1 MDRKMTKVEKIKNTK
16 SDSKS
21 SLKFKIWQPAETFL
35 VYQILEAKNIPDDSE
50 YHYTSVDI
58 EYDLLHPEKV
68 VKNYEGIEIF
78 SLKEDRQ
85 AFVCRMIKNLK
96 KLFSKTK
103 VTEKNIGN
111 EVETEYGV
119 AKLVALTT
127 TGEYIVTFKFTGS
140 ELHKVSEVWISD
152 YFNKKVLADS
162 SEIYSFSV

>member
-1 MDRKMTKVEKIKNTK
+1 M
-16 SDSKS
+16 
-21 SLKFKIWQPAETFL
+21 KFRIWQPAETFL

-50 YHYTSVDI
+50 YHYSSVDI
-58 EYDLLHPEKV
+58 EYDLLHHEKI

-127 TGEYIVTFKFTGS
+127 TGEYIVTFKSTGS

-152 YFNKKVLADS
+152 HFNKIVLADS
-162 SEIYSFSV
+162 SEIYTFSV